1 MCMHMDM
8 DMCMHMDMCMD
19 MDMCMRM
26 CMRMCMCMYVHVPFQ
41 AGQALGLAGC
51 CAVWH
56 AREPV

>member
-26 CMRMCMCMYVHVPFQ
+26 CMRGYACTTYVRIDMRHRDVTPR
-41 AGQALGLAGC
+41 
-51 CAVWH
+51 
-56 AREPV
+56 ARGVGGRMM